1 MKCPKCNKTIYLGT
15 YHRAQQLKVNDDTPF
30 STTTYILHNPNIPI
44 KDRIIDLEELEV
56 CAGYD
61 GVFGFVKEP
70 EPPKTA
76 KQIKKEMKEKQ
87 LSFIS

>member
-15 YHRAQQLKVNDDTPF
+15 YHRAQQLKVNNDTPF

-61 GVFGFVKEP
+61 GVFGVVEGEKE
-70 EPPKTA
+70 K
-76 KQIKKEMKEKQ
+76 IKKDMEIKQ
-87 LSFIS
+87 TSFIS

>member
-15 YHRAQQLKVNDDTPF
+15 YHRAQQLKVNEPIPF
-30 STTTYILHNPNIPI
+30 SYTTYILHNPNIPI

-61 GVFGFVKEP
+61 GVFGFVREP
-70 EPPKTA
+70 GSPKTA
-76 KQIKKEMKEKQ
+76 KQIKKEIKARQ
-87 LSFIS
+87 LSIF